1 MWLRHVRDHVVNVG
15 QAGQARC
22 GLDDWSVCLLGWSF
36 VGWFAGGWGWCVGV
50 GPVLLLLLLPL
61 PCVWSPLVFQLR
73 AVNMPRLER
82 RLLINIACVAFR
94 YLAIFKLFLRFSSTE
109 IK

>member
-15 QAGQARC
+15 QARF
-22 GLDDWSVCLLGWSF
+22 GLDDWSVACL
-36 VGWFAGGWGWCVGV
+36 VGRLVVGLGV
-50 GPVLLLLLLPL
+50 GLVLVWVQSCLLLLLLLPL

-94 YLAIFKLFLRFSSTE
+94 YLAIFKLFLRFSLTE